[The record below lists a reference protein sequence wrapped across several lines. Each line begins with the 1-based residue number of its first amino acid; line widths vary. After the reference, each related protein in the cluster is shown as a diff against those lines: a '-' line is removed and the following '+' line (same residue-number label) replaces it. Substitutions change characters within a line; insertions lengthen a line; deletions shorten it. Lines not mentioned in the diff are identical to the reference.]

1 MTLNLRDFPDQVLS
15 SLGLEAQDPDAFL
28 LERFHEN
35 EDLVL
40 SALTEQVN
48 AYRRPPQTVN
58 ELLDELR
65 ARCNLPD
72 FVQAVTLRLG

>member
-1 MTLNLRDFPDQVLS
+1 MFAALLDTSVLFPALLRD
-15 SLGLEAQDPDAFL
+15 DAFL

-48 AYRRPPQTVN
+48 AYRRPPQTVE
-58 ELLDELR
+58 ELLDELG
-65 ARCNLPD
+65 ARHKLPD
-72 FVQAVTLRLG
+72 FVQAATLRLG